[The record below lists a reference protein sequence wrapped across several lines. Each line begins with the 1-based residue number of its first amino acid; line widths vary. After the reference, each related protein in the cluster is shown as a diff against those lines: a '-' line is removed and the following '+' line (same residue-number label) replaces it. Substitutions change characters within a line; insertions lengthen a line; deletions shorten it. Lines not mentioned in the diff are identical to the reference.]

1 MGDRTEEVES
11 TKKTLADLLEGNLSL
26 EEIIEI
32 VRKPKDKN
40 RFETLLEIEQERV
53 TWDDSILVVLQ
64 EHLYV
69 VRKAD
74 KSRIVKCSCGQEFGD
89 YRRNWKF
96 MALVYERDPSDGEV
110 FRGPKAADP
119 EWMILRE
126 FYCPGCGAQLDVE
139 AVPPGYPFI
148 FKALPNID
156 GFYERHPELRR
167 KLLGPDSVWTASR
180 ADISTI
186 PSKKGTGTP

>member
-1 MGDRTEEVES
+1 MATRPEEVES
-11 TKKTLADLLEGNLSL
+11 TKKTLADLLDGHLSV

-53 TWDDSILVVLQ
+53 PWDDPILVVLQ

-69 VRKAD
+69 VRKQD
-74 KSRIVKCSCGQEFGD
+74 GSRIVKCGCGQEFGD

-96 MALVYERDPSDGEV
+96 EALVYERDPADGEV
-110 FRGPKAADP
+110 FLGPRAADA

-148 FKALPNID
+148 FKADMPQ
-156 GFYERHPELRR
+156 Y
-167 KLLGPDSVWTASR
+167 
-180 ADISTI
+180 
-186 PSKKGTGTP
+186 

>member
-1 MGDRTEEVES
+1 MGNRTEEAES
-11 TKKTLADLLEGNLSL
+11 TKKTLADLLGGHLSV
-26 EEIIEI
+26 EETIEI

-53 TWDDSILVVLQ
+53 AWDDPILVVLQ

-69 VRKAD
+69 VRKED
-74 KSRIVKCSCGQEFGD
+74 KSRIVKCRCGQEFGD

-96 MALVYERDPSDGEV
+96 MALVYERDPGDGEV
-110 FRGPKAADP
+110 FRGPKAADS

-156 GFYERHPELRR
+156 GFYEKHPELRR
-167 KLLGPDSVWTASR
+167 RLLDTDSQ
-180 ADISTI
+180 
-186 PSKKGTGTP
+186 